1 MKVLITDDLKSANI
15 FLKNSIDW
23 DSLGI
28 TSVLSAYDGKE
39 CIDIV
44 DTEHPD
50 ILILDIKMPVMS
62 GIEVMRYL
70 TKGNYMPK
78 TIILSAYDD
87 FRFAQEAIR
96 HGALDYI
103 LKPIDADNLTI
114 LLKKITSDLKQHYY
128 EMLRNFL
135 TNLPFGDPVIDD
147 KTILS
152 RLNIFRNYFAVLVR
166 MNGSVDEFN
175 RAEALLKAKYPLAFR
190 LSHKELF
197 IVCNLPHDNYENEVD
212 EIKNLIQS
220 KNSTGNTEV
229 TAGISRIVNNNHHHL
244 HEVYNQC
251 IDALNAR
258 FYQDGNVFLYN
269 SLVSP
274 GEFDSVKITE
284 YKEHIVKCILD
295 GQHSTELDPIIIELF
310 SEISSCMP
318 THNTT
323 IDICY
328 SILFY
333 VITYLFYTNNFKETG
348 DLGTKLLQEISRY
361 ESIDAL
367 MEGFKQLLHDF
378 IESNTSLSHNDSN
391 NQIIEHLKHYLF
403 NNFAAS
409 LSLENISKEFYI
421 SKYELCRKFKQSE
434 NENIWDYIK
443 KLRMEKAKSMLTNTD
458 LKIYE
463 IAEKVGYNDPTYFS
477 NIFKK
482 YFKCSPQQFRS
493 R

>member
-15 FLKNSIDW
+15 FLKNSINW

-44 DTEHPD
+44 NAEHPD

-62 GIEVMRYL
+62 GIDVMRRL
-70 TKGNYMPK
+70 TEGNYMPK

-103 LKPIDADNLTI
+103 LKPIDAENLTI
-114 LLKKITSDLKQHYY
+114 LLKKITGGLKLNYY
-128 EMLRNFL
+128 EMLRNSL
-135 TNLPFGDPVIDD
+135 SNMPFGDSGIDD
-147 KTILS
+147 KSILL
-152 RLNIFRNYFAVLVR
+152 RLNIFKNYFAVLVR

-175 RAEALLKAKYPLAFR
+175 RVEELLKAKYPLAFK

-197 IVCNLPHDNYENEVD
+197 LICDLSNAVYENEAA
-212 EIKNLIQS
+212 EIKGLIRS
-220 KNSTGNTEV
+220 KGGV
-229 TAGISRIVNNNHHHL
+229 TAGISSIADNSLPRL
-244 HEVYNQC
+244 REVYNQC
-251 IDALNAR
+251 LDALNAG
-258 FYQDGNVFLYN
+258 FYQDGNVFLYD

-274 GEFDSVKITE
+274 GEFDAAKITE
-284 YKEHIVKCILD
+284 YKERIVKCILD
-295 GQHSTELDPIIIELF
+295 SQHLLELDSIVGELF

-318 THNTT
+318 TQDTT
-323 IDICY
+323 VDICY

-333 VITYLFYTNNFKETG
+333 VVTYLFYTNNFKDTG
-348 DLGTKLLQEISRY
+348 DLGRKLLREISGY
-361 ESIDAL
+361 DSIDAL
-367 MEGFKQLLHDF
+367 MARFKLLLHDF
-378 IESNTSLSHNDSN
+378 IESNASVSHTESG
-391 NQIIEHLKHYLF
+391 NQIIEHLKHYLLS
-403 NNFAAS
+403 NYTSS
-409 LSLENISKEFYI
+409 LSLESISKEFYI
-421 SKYELCRKFKQSE
+421 SKYELCRKFKQME

-443 KLRMEKAKSMLTNTD
+443 KLRMEKAKSMLANTD
-458 LKIYE
+458 MKIYE